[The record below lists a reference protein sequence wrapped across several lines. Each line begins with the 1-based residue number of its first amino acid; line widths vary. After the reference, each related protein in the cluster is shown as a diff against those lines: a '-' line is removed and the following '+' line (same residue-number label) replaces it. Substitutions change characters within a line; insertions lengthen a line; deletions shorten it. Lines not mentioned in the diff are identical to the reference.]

1 MRTWRV
7 APTWLGATAVVGL
20 LPWLLAPD
28 LGLLARGP
36 GDLASMVRAGSAVA
50 LLGCGAWW
58 WAATTAVLLGAARGR
73 VSRPRG
79 CPRWLHRLLLVA
91 LGASL
96 TAGLATP
103 ALGTDDLARPQPSRA
118 AVQVAG
124 PLHGLPFPDRAE
136 GQPVARPTPRPSASP
151 AREIAAST
159 AQPRGALTHDAA
171 DTHRVGPGDTLWTIA
186 ARDLPPDAT
195 DAEISAAWRRIYRLN
210 RAAIGADPDLLL
222 PGIVL
227 VLPSAREE
235 TR

>member
-7 APTWLGATAVVGL
+7 APTWLGVTAVVGL

-28 LGLLARGP
+28 LGLVARGTS
-36 GDLASMVRAGSAVA
+36 DLTSMLRAGSAVA

-79 CPRWLHRLLLVA
+79 CPQWLHRLLLAA

-103 ALGTDDLARPQPSRA
+103 ALGADDLARPQQSR
-118 AVQVAG
+118 VAQTAD

-136 GQPVARPTPRPSASP
+136 GLPAAGRPAPSTSP
-151 AREIAAST
+151 ARDVAAS
-159 AQPRGALTHDAA
+159 AVQPRGALTHDAA
-171 DTHRVGPGDTLWTIA
+171 GTHRVGPGDTLWTIA

-195 DAEISAAWRRIYRLN
+195 EAEIGAAWRRIYRLN
-210 RAAIGADPDLLL
+210 RVAIGDDPDLLL

-227 VLPSAREE
+227 VLPSTERS
-235 TR
+235 R